1 MHGSM
6 STPTFSPAR
15 ISRVI
20 VPTATKLKPPSSA
33 STLKTTFTLDLI
45 DKDLIDY
52 SRPSTSST
60 LQSKQPAI
68 KPSNLDLAA
77 MNDRANDIL
86 NKYVLHAAH
95 LLHYYTN

>member
-1 MHGSM
+1 MHGSI

-15 ISRVI
+15 VSRAI
-20 VPTATKLKPPSSA
+20 TPTSTNLKPPSSA
-33 STLKTTFTLDLI
+33 SILKTTFTLDLI

-60 LQSKQPAI
+60 LQSKQLAI

-77 MNDRANDIL
+77 MNERANEIL
-86 NKYVLHAAH
+86 NK
-95 LLHYYTN
+95 